1 MTKKTTFTS
10 ADIKLLESKLA
21 QSNTA
26 FLELAKTNLDG
37 ILIVAQASMVIYAND
52 AATKLFGKTSSDL
65 LGASL
70 PTLLVEPVDLTSPQ
84 KTVSEVALSHP
95 DGSTSVFE
103 LFIFSTEWC
112 HEPCYVLR
120 FRDITERKKTEEVLA
135 YMDKNNFLMNSPNQ
149 LFFEKQMHE
158 IIQQAQLNQEHMAV
172 LHINLDNFNLV
183 NEALGHKTG
192 DLLLNKIA
200 IVFRNSVR
208 KKDIIARLDGAAFV
222 VILKALR
229 KPGYAGVVAK
239 KILRLLDEPF
249 ELSGKKVYAHASIG
263 LAVYPLAGTSN
274 VDLIKH
280 AEAAMRSAKSN
291 GKNQYQF
298 YSNELN
304 EINKEEAL
312 IAGGLRNALKKQ
324 QFFMVC
330 QPIVDLKTGDY
341 IAYEALLRWRHPTL
355 GVLLPEEFLPA
366 AEHANYM
373 IPIGRWVMQQVCS
386 DYKQLKRDKLLFVTL
401 NVTADELEDERM
413 AKNILENT
421 QKFDVDLNKIVL
433 ELTETSFI
441 KNPEILLKKLKQ
453 LSKVDIRIAIDDY
466 GTGYSSLSYLKR
478 LPVSILKIDKM
489 FIDDMLNHVPD
500 RIIVESTL
508 KLAHDLGLKVIA
520 EGVETKAQVDFL
532 KQHDCDYVQGFYFA
546 KPLELQEI
554 KNVGK

>member
-10 ADIKLLESKLA
+10 ADIKSLESKLA

-26 FLELAKTNLDG
+26 FLELAKANLDG
-37 ILIVAQASMVIYAND
+37 ILIVAQTNMVIYAND
-52 AATKLFGKTSSDL
+52 SATKLFGRTNSDL

-70 PTLLVEPVDLTSPQ
+70 VTLLVEPVDLTSPQ
-84 KTVSEVALSHP
+84 KTASEVALSHP
-95 DGSTSVFE
+95 DESTSICE

-112 HEPCYVLR
+112 HESCYVLR
-120 FRDITERKKTEEVLA
+120 FRDITERKKTEDVLD
-135 YMDKNNFLMNSPNQ
+135 YMENINFLSDSPNR
-149 LFFEKQMHE
+149 LVFEKQMHE

-183 NEALGHKTG
+183 NDALGHETG

-200 IVFRNSVR
+200 ILFKDSVR
-208 KKDIIARLDGAAFV
+208 KKDTIARLDGAAFV
-222 VILKALR
+222 IILNALR
-229 KPGYAGVVAK
+229 KPEYAGTAAK
-239 KILRLLDEPF
+239 NILRILEEPF
-249 ELSGKKVYAHASIG
+249 ELNRKKVYTHASIG
-263 LAVYPLAGTSN
+263 IAVYPLAGTSK
-274 VDLIKH
+274 VDLIEH
-280 AEAAMRSAKSN
+280 AEVAMRSAKNN

-298 YSNELN
+298 YSQELN
-304 EINKEEAL
+304 KINKHEAL
-312 IAGGLRNALKKQ
+312 IAGGLRNALKTQ
-324 QFFMVC
+324 QFFMVY

-341 IAYEALLRWRHPTL
+341 IAYEALLRWKHLTL
-355 GVLLPEEFLPA
+355 GVLLPDEFLPA

-373 IPIGRWVMQQVCS
+373 VPIGKWVMQQVCS
-386 DYKQLKRDKLLFVTL
+386 DYKHLKRDKLLFVTI
-401 NVTADELEDERM
+401 NVTADELEDKKIAE
-413 AKNILENT
+413 NILENI

-441 KNPEILLKKLKQ
+441 KNPEILLEKLKQ
-453 LSKVDIRIAIDDY
+453 LSKVDIRVAIDDY

-478 LPVSILKIDKM
+478 LPVSMLKIDKI
-489 FIDDMLNHVPD
+489 FIDDMLNNLHD